1 MDWPMLYTSN
11 PYVITPGN
19 VFFMHMILM
28 DSDSNLAMN
37 LGENYLVTE
46 NGNERLGSKN
56 QIWFFFN
63 LLIIYPKL
71 KYQVLIII
79 LKDEC

>member
-1 MDWPMLYTSN
+1 MDWPLLYTDN

-37 LGENYLVTE
+37 LEGIYLVTE
-46 NGNERLGSKN
+46 NGNERLGK
-56 QIWFFFN
+56 Q
-63 LLIIYPKL
+63 KL
-71 KYQVLIII
+71 DLAVL
-79 LKDEC
+79 

>member
-19 VFFMHMILM
+19 VSFMHMILM
-28 DSDSNLAMN
+28 DSDSNLAIN

-56 QIWFFFN
+56 
-63 LLIIYPKL
+63 
-71 KYQVLIII
+71 
-79 LKDEC
+79 